1 MQDKGG
7 VFNYPKV
14 QRLLGELCKGKVL
27 KEVRLVDGLFK
38 YKQSRVYMPQGKLRL
53 LVFKEEYDSLI
64 GGHRGEK
71 KNHHKMVSRSYHWPC
86 MKEDITHFVNA
97 WVDAK

>member
-1 MQDKGG
+1 MLVTNVYRCKELVMQDKGG

-64 GGHRGEK
+64 GGHRE
-71 KNHHKMVSRSYHWPC
+71 
-86 MKEDITHFVNA
+86 EFF
-97 WVDAK
+97 